1 MSECASVSAG
11 SAKSGQSE
19 NSTKA
24 TPVSAGL
31 TAQVVDRNAMV
42 RIATLT
48 SIDERTECTP
58 CVNVTIS
65 NWLIFLRGGHC
76 FALFLLP
83 VRTQLKASK
92 KKMHCEAGLLKKW
105 INNEDANVWKTPSAE
120 NQGAADQD
128 DSFKHWSGPTTSRHT
143 NLGRSMARMDFLH
156 SNAKPN
162 QNN

>member
-1 MSECASVSAG
+1 MKDAWTQRGSTLPRITLMSECASVSAG

-92 KKMHCEAGLLKKW
+92 KNALWGWFTKEMDKQRRCQRLKNSKC
-105 INNEDANVWKTPSAE
+105 WKPRCC
-120 NQGAADQD
+120 
-128 DSFKHWSGPTTSRHT
+128 WPR
-143 NLGRSMARMDFLH
+143 R
-156 SNAKPN
+156 
-162 QNN
+162 